1 MEDYP
6 EKEEL
11 EDVSLDELSE
21 YTEDQ
26 PLLLGMVMS
35 LFMVFQP
42 KKEERT
48 KFQQLKD
55 KFLSRVDQRIERAE
69 EVMRTGEQAKR
80 EEENRPGAAGHPH

>member
-42 KKEERT
+42 KKGRT
-48 KFQQLKD
+48 YEV
-55 KFLSRVDQRIERAE
+55 SAIERQ
-69 EVMRTGEQAKR
+69 VFVSC
-80 EEENRPGAAGHPH
+80 